1 MYQRVTDAAQIHRT
15 AGRKGAG
22 RGGGSGIGGG
32 HPAYESSALAGTAAD
47 APRRERRCAL
57 RPPSHSCRAAGAAAR
72 ASERRARPEV
82 GPAFAVMLESR
93 TSRDGSLE
101 LDGGAGALELVLGLL
116 GRSLVDTLE
125 NGLGSAVDEVLGLL
139 EAEAR
144 ERADLLDD
152 LDLLLTGGDENDVE
166 SVLLLRLGGGSAAS
180 AGRGGGGDGGSSGD
194 LEGLLELL
202 HELGELDEGHFLES
216 VKELVGAELR
226 HGGFLPVTC
235 REWLIDES
243 SGRQWASALVATL
256 GDVGG
261 CLGGRSLRGGALLLA
276 LLTQSLDHTGR
287 LRQRSNEEVG
297 GLGEGALHG
306 ARKLG
311 QQNLAGLEVR
321 ELRDLLG
328 AQGLAVEDASLDHE
342 EGVCLGEVTQTL
354 GRLDRVTGDEGDGR
368 RALEVAVEGRDTG
381 LLGGALRERVLDH
394 GVGGVFPDRAAQ
406 LRELGH
412 GQTAVLGEN
421 GRTGLTELVRD
432 LGNGCALLGVC
443 HLGLLPLRGAARRRG
458 PEGLHEKSPGAGR
471 SGLAATY
478 TRYAVRLSVL
488 RWLPASC
495 GTFESSWSPTPSN
508 LRSLVVDQS
517 TGSIRPDQIRFGAPR
532 RVLCRYRGSSG

>member
-1 MYQRVTDAAQIHRT
+1 M
-15 AGRKGAG
+15 
-22 RGGGSGIGGG
+22 
-32 HPAYESSALAGTAAD
+32 
-47 APRRERRCAL
+47 
-57 RPPSHSCRAAGAAAR
+57 
-72 ASERRARPEV
+72 V
-82 GPAFAVMLESR
+82 GPAFAVMQEPR

-101 LDGGAGALELVLGLL
+101 LDGGAGALELLLGLL

-125 NGLGSAVDEVLGLL
+125 DGLGGAVNEVLGLL

-152 LDLLLTGGDENDVE
+152 LDLLLARGGENDVE
-166 SVLLLRLGGGSAAS
+166 RVLLLLLDGGSAATGS
-180 AGRGGGGDGGSSGD
+180 GGNRGNGGSSGD

-202 HELGELDEGHFLES
+202 HELGELDEGHLLES

-226 HGGFLPVTC
+226 HGGFLPRYC
-235 REWLIDES
+235 REWRVVES
-243 SGRQWASALVATL
+243 SWCAGAQSALVATL

-261 CLGGRSLRGGALLLA
+261 CLVGGSRRGGTLRLDLLA
-276 LLTQSLDHTGR
+276 QGVDHAGR
-287 LRQRSNEEVG
+287 LRQRSDEEVG

-328 AQGLAVEDASLDHE
+328 GQGLAVEDASLDHE

-495 GTFESSWSPTPSN
+495 GTFGSSWLPTPSN
-508 LRSLVVDQS
+508 RRSLVVDQS

-532 RVLCRYRGSSG
+532 RVLCRYPGGSG

>member
-1 MYQRVTDAAQIHRT
+1 MAQ
-15 AGRKGAG
+15 
-22 RGGGSGIGGG
+22 RGGQ
-32 HPAYESSALAGTAAD
+32 AEVT
-47 APRRERRCAL
+47 PRYAT
-57 RPPSHSCRAAGAAAR
+57 AAGAHAAYR
-72 ASERRARPEV
+72 FFSGHAEAGPTWWSDPLRSSAGASRRKLR
-82 GPAFAVMLESR
+82 
-93 TSRDGSLE
+93 SLE
-101 LDGGAGALELVLGLL
+101 GDGGAGALELLLGLL
-116 GRSLVDTLE
+116 GRSLVDVLE
-125 NGLGSAVDEVLGLL
+125 DGLRGAVDEVLGLL

-152 LDLLLTGGDENDVE
+152 LDLLLARGDQNDVE
-166 SVLLLRLGGGSAAS
+166 LALLLGLLGGGAAGGATS
-180 AGRGGGGDGGSSGD
+180 GRHGDRGGGGD

-202 HELGELDEGHFLES
+202 HELRELDEGHLLEG

-226 HGGFLPVTC
+226 HDGFLPVTC
-235 REWLIDES
+235 REWLFDES
-243 SGRQWASALVATL
+243 SGRRRASALVATL

-276 LLTQSLDHTGR
+276 LLTQSLDHAGR
-287 LRQRSNEEVG
+287 LRQRSDEEVG

-328 AQGLAVEDASLDHE
+328 GQGLAVEDASLDHE

-495 GTFESSWSPTPSN
+495 GTFGSSWLPTPSN
-508 LRSLVVDQS
+508 RRSLVVDHS
-517 TGSIRPDQIRFGAPR
+517 TGSIRPDQIGFGGPR
-532 RVLCRYRGSSG
+532 RVLCRYPGGSG